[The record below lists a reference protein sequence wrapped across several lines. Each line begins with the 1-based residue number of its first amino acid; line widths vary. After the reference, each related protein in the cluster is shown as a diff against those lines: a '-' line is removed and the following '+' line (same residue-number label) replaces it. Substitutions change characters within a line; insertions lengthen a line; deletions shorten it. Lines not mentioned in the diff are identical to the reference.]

1 MLKQRSEIRTRI
13 LVRWR
18 QQRFSRFI
26 LTIIKVFEYSF
37 VFWKDVIRLEND
49 A

>member
-18 QQRFSRFI
+18 QQR
-26 LTIIKVFEYSF
+26 IKSLRDLAVLF
-37 VFWKDVIRLEND
+37 
-49 A
+49 